1 MAGRYAAR
9 GGPAWFQGR
18 YAANELT
25 YHVCRKSQL
34 LQLGTLAY
42 TPGVTVR
49 SFHALYRV
57 CYLVV
62 QRGCCREVPVE
73 HAFSLVQHLSRL

>member
-1 MAGRYAAR
+1 MAGRYAARVANRYAARVANRYAAR

-34 LQLGTLAY
+34 LQPGLPALTLTFA
-42 TPGVTVR
+42 
-49 SFHALYRV
+49 
-57 CYLVV
+57 
-62 QRGCCREVPVE
+62 
-73 HAFSLVQHLSRL
+73 

>member
-1 MAGRYAAR
+1 MLAPRFYLFYLMA
-9 GGPAWFQGR
+9 
-18 YAANELT
+18 LI
-25 YHVCRKSQL
+25 VRK
-34 LQLGTLAY
+34 
-42 TPGVTVR
+42 
-49 SFHALYRV
+49 FHALYRV